1 MHTLVNPVPKA
12 ALKTAVQV
20 LLAKEAIIPIHSY
33 AESPGYYS
41 PYFLSLNKDGSL
53 RPILNLK
60 GFNKYMVKEKFRME
74 TLGSILQSLHLGDW
88 MYSLDL
94 KDAFLHVPIHVDSQK
109 YLRFAYLDDQG
120 KIQVFQWVVLPFG
133 LTSSPRVFTKLLV
146 PVVRF
151 MHSQGHRLNPYIDD
165 LIGAA
170 TSSDL
175 ARDGGCLLKD
185 TLMSLGY
192 VINLKK
198 SHLDPCQELVHLGA
212 LIRTLDGVVSVPRDK
227 ALAIARQAM
236 AFRALS

>member
-1 MHTLVNPVPKA
+1 MK
-12 ALKTAVQV
+12 AVQE
-20 LLAKEAIIPIHSY
+20 LLAKEAIIPLPCY
-33 AESPGYYS
+33 QDSPGYYS
-41 PYFLSLNKDGSL
+41 PYFLASNKDGSL

-109 YLRFAYLDDQG
+109 YLRFAYLDDQD
-120 KIQVFQWVVLPFG
+120 KVKVFQWVVLPLG

-192 VINLKK
+192 VIN
-198 SHLDPCQELVHLGA
+198 QN
-212 LIRTLDGVVSVPRDK
+212 
-227 ALAIARQAM
+227 
-236 AFRALS
+236 